1 MRQVYFYSV
10 LIPILALSC
19 VSTGKFNAMQ
29 KQAHQ
34 YDSLYTWSMQTLK
47 TCQDANA
54 DLTKQRNKA
63 RSDAGDM
70 NTQLTATKENN
81 ALLRKELQQLS
92 DLSAAQA
99 ESIKKSIDNIGAKDL
114 YMQALHS
121 ALARRDS
128 MNLAVL
134 MNLKAA
140 LGSFGDSD
148 ANVKLDKGIVHVDFS
163 DKLLFGSDSNTDAL
177 SGKGRTALARLAR
190 ALNDQP
196 GLDFSVEAHTDSI
209 PQDSLLASSWDLSTK
224 RAVAIVRILQ
234 IDYHV
239 APERMI
245 AAGYGEY
252 STVAPN
258 DTPEN
263 RAANRRTRISVRPP
277 MEELM
282 QLLERRQIKPGAP
295 AASAPSPSASANPT
309 SANPTSAPAGSARA
323 AS

>member
-1 MRQVYFYSV
+1 MRQVYFFSV

-19 VSTGKFNAMQ
+19 VSTGRFNAMQ
-29 KQAHQ
+29 KQAHA

-47 TCQDANA
+47 TTQDANA

-63 RSDAGDM
+63 QSDM
-70 NTQLTATKENN
+70 NFMRTQLSATTDNN

-99 ESIKKSIDNIGAKDL
+99 ESIRKSIDNIGAKDL

-121 ALARRDS
+121 AFARRDS

-148 ANVKLDKGIVHVDFS
+148 ANVKIGKGVVHVDFS
-163 DKLLFGSDSNTDAL
+163 DKLLFGADSNTDAL
-177 SGKGRTALARLAR
+177 SNKGRTVMARLAR

-196 GLDFSVEAHTDSI
+196 GVDFTVEAHTDSI
-209 PQDSLLASSWDLSTK
+209 PQDSLLASSWDLSAK

-239 APERMI
+239 APERMT
-245 AAGYGEY
+245 AAALGEY
-252 STVAPN
+252 SSIAPN

-263 RAANRRTRISVRPP
+263 RAANRRTRITVRPP
-277 MEELM
+277 MDELM
-282 QLLERRQIKPGAP
+282 QLLERRQTRPVAP
-295 AASAPSPSASANPT
+295 AAAAPAPSITPT
-309 SANPTSAPAGSARA
+309 PVTPTPAAP
-323 AS
+323 